1 MCHPINVWL
10 LSTKKQEIHD
20 MKLDEEDEVK
30 ILESTRYP
38 ARATI
43 RNDTTRLRSSS
54 KFIETGSA
62 RLVLLTP
69 FIGKCFYDIFY
80 SVFPNISHVSMICK
94 NVRIR
99 TTSALNFWC
108 GGRHWQY
115 FSPHQKQVCRSCV
128 GRHFI

>member
-43 RNDTTRLRSSS
+43 RNDSTRLRSSS

-62 RLVLLTP
+62 RLGLLTP
-69 FIGKCFYDIFY
+69 FVEKCFPDIFY
-80 SVFPNISHVSMICK
+80 SVFPNVSHVSIISR
-94 NVRIR
+94 NV
-99 TTSALNFWC
+99 SALGFWC
-108 GGRHWQY
+108 GERHWQY
-115 FSPHQKQVCRSCV
+115 FFPHQTTQVCRLCV
-128 GRHFI
+128 GRHLI